1 MQISS
6 NKFRFFRTNI
16 LNCGGSPRKVE
27 RYNKT

>member
-6 NKFRFFRTNI
+6 NKFRFFPRNI
-16 LNCGGSPRKVE
+16 LNCGGQPRKVE